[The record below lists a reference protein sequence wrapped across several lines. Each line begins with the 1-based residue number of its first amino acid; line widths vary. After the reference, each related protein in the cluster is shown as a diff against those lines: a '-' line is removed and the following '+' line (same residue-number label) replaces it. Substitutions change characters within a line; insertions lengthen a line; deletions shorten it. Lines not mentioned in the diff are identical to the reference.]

1 MITGRGGMGSHKH
14 GVSGT
19 VGQNR
24 RALQA
29 LSREVNRKMAAV
41 KKKPKA
47 PMYGSVQ
54 ELMKREK
61 KR

>member
-1 MITGRGGMGSHKH
+1 MAKGRGGLGSHKH

-29 LSREVNRKMAAV
+29 LAREVNRKAAEA
-41 KKKPKA
+41 KKKPKE
-47 PMYGSVQ
+47 PLYSSVR
-54 ELMKREK
+54 ELLEK
-61 KR
+61 NRK